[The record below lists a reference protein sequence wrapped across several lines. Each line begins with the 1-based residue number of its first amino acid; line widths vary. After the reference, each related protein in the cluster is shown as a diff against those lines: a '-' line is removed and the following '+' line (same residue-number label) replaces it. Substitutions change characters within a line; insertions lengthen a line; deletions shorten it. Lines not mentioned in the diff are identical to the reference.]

1 MNKWFYAKDGQ
12 AIGPLSTPE
21 MHELIGQ
28 GACTRT
34 TLVWTRGMRDW
45 LPACM
50 ADWMWEQRPERG
62 AVTDEAEDGSL
73 AMHRLQHSGPEAV
86 VLDMMLPGQSGFSV
100 LERARA
106 MTPPPPVVMVTANH
120 GHRHAELARS
130 LGAAAYLVKPVPL
143 ERLVAAVAAALDA

>member
-1 MNKWFYAKDGQ
+1 M
-12 AIGPLSTPE
+12 T
-21 MHELIGQ
+21 
-28 GACTRT
+28 GAAPDPGRLRGRRI
-34 TLVWTRGMRDW
+34 LVVDDDPDIRAAMCLALR
-45 LPACM
+45 A
-50 ADWMWEQRPERG
+50 EG

-143 ERLVAAVAAALDA
+143 ERLVAAVATALDA